1 MLVSLLENQSLHQRT
16 DGFPAA
22 ASDYMT
28 LEFMLS
34 PTEIND
40 PQKNELQKWLSRVG
54 LNLNPFEYIDAGQD
68 PLIPFYLIDH
78 NQFDKVNGDQPSFVF
93 APAGGGKTA
102 FRVRLA
108 RECRAGRNGRRIF
121 PIVYKPTKPGGLN
134 ETKEELARRQRTDLL
149 GCAAQELFLHLAYCP
164 YAFDEMDAAL
174 KEAFLQ
180 TVSWDLEFPLTYYLN
195 QMKYDGSL
203 EPVITAFDPTARSL
217 PNPPGR
223 EDILYLYK
231 KLIRYVPDTGKPDD
245 EKRLEILFDLILN
258 KLKFEAIYI
267 LVDGVDAFPETVN
280 NPDQMLKSIL
290 WLLDNTLNLTKKSI
304 YVKYFL
310 PTELHPVVVGTSAFR
325 PLTSQGKIIII
336 KWDADALNEV
346 IRQRLQEASGG
357 KFDSLTAISDRALR
371 ASGRSPE
378 EIMIADLRRF
388 KKLSPRSLI
397 RAVNWLFTNHVQD
410 ERVREK
416 LTPQD
421 LTATREWIRREYSVK
436 ERSA

>member
-40 PQKNELQKWLSRVG
+40 PQKNELQEWLSRVG
-54 LNLNPFEYIDAGQD
+54 LNLNPFEYIDAGKD

-78 NQFDKVNGDQPSFVF
+78 DQFDKVSGGQPSFVF

-121 PIVYKPTKPGGLN
+121 PIVYKPTKPGSLN
-134 ETKEELARRQRTDLL
+134 ETQEDAARRQRTDLL
-149 GCAAQELFLHLAYCP
+149 GCAAQELFLHLAYYP
-164 YAFDEMDAAL
+164 YALDEMDATL

-180 TVSWDLEFPLTYYLN
+180 TVSWDLEFSIAYYLN
-195 QMKYDGSL
+195 QMKVDGSL
-203 EPVITAFDPTARSL
+203 EPIISAFDPTARSL
-217 PNPPGR
+217 PNPPGK
-223 EDILYLYK
+223 EDVLYLYR
-231 KLIRYVPDTGKPDD
+231 KLNRYIPAAKKPDN

-258 KLKFEAIYI
+258 KLKFESIYI
-267 LVDGVDAFPETVN
+267 LIDGVDAFPETVN
-280 NPDQMLKSIL
+280 SPERMLGSIS
-290 WLLDNTLNLTKKSI
+290 WLLDNTPSLINKSI

-310 PTELHPVVVGTSAFR
+310 PHELHPLVMGTSAFR
-325 PLTSQGKIIII
+325 LLTSKGKIIII

-357 KFDSLTAISDRALR
+357 KFDSLAAISDRALR

-388 KKLSPRSLI
+388 KKLNPRSLI

-421 LTATREWIRREYSVK
+421 LTATREWIRREYSAK
-436 ERSA
+436 EQSA

>member
-40 PQKNELQKWLSRVG
+40 PQKNELQEWLSRVG
-54 LNLNPFEYIDAGQD
+54 LNLNPFEYIDAGKD

-78 NQFDKVNGDQPSFVF
+78 DQFDKVSGGQPSFVF

-134 ETKEELARRQRTDLL
+134 ETKEDAAHRQRTDLL
-149 GCAAQELFLHLAYCP
+149 GCAAQELFLHLAYYP
-164 YAFDEMDAAL
+164 YALDEMEATL

-180 TVSWDLEFPLTYYLN
+180 TISWDLEFSIAYYLN
-195 QMKYDGSL
+195 QMKVDGSL
-203 EPVITAFDPTARSL
+203 EPLINAFDPTARSL
-217 PNPPGR
+217 PNPPGKD
-223 EDILYLYK
+223 DILYLYK
-231 KLIRYVPDTGKPDD
+231 KLIRYVPSKEKPNDN
-245 EKRLEILFDLILN
+245 KRLEILFDLVIN
-258 KLKFEAIYI
+258 KLKFESIYI
-267 LVDGVDAFPETVN
+267 LVDGVDVFPETAN
-280 NPDQMLKSIL
+280 SPDQMLVSIS
-290 WLLDNTLNLTKKSI
+290 WLLNNTQNLTKKNI

-310 PTELHPVVVGTSAFR
+310 PHELHPLVIGTSAFR
-325 PLTSQGKIIII
+325 PLTLQGKIIII

-357 KFDSLTAISDRALR
+357 KFDSLAAISDRALR

-388 KKLSPRSLI
+388 KKLNPRSLI

-421 LTATREWIRREYSVK
+421 LTATREWIRREYSAK
-436 ERSA
+436 EQSA